1 MKKSYYGNVCQII
14 AFYNKFDMIK
24 LHDSDFMNIRSLNPA
39 VDRKYLLLIAGLLWA
54 VIAILLISYAAGWL
68 AQYNGNPI
76 PFYSAGFLLALPAH
90 RFGFLKIAS
99 RNIERIMPQKEKH
112 CIFSFLTWRSYG
124 TILIMMPLGIILRHS
139 RFPKEYLA
147 VVYLTIGIALFLS
160 GIRYFRN
167 SIALILNRNPQ

>member
-1 MKKSYYGNVCQII
+1 
-14 AFYNKFDMIK
+14 
-24 LHDSDFMNIRSLNPA
+24 MNIRSLNPA

-54 VIAILLISYAAGWL
+54 FIAILLVSYAAGWL
-68 AQYNGNPI
+68 TRYEGNII
-76 PFYSAGFLLALPAH
+76 PFYSAGFLLALPVH
-90 RFGFLKIAS
+90 RFGFLKIATK
-99 RNIERIMPQKEKH
+99 NISRIMPLHEKR

-160 GIRYFRN
+160 AIRYFRN
-167 SIALILNRNPQ
+167 SITLILKSNPNNHQKDLI